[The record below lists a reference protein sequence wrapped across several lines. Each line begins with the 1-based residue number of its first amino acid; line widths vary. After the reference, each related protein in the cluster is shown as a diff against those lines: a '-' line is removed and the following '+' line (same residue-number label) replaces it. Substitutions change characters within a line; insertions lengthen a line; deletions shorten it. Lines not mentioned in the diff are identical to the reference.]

1 MEFLNAY
8 GLFLAEVITLLLA
21 LFVALMMIAGM
32 RQQRR
37 SEPAG
42 QLQVKHLNDALEQIT
57 KSLQQ
62 AMLSDEAQKAAVKA
76 EKKAAKAKIKAE
88 KRALKSEAKAVAE
101 PRAANE
107 STNPGKI
114 FVLNFEGDVEASG
127 VDSLREEITAI
138 LSVAEA
144 TDEVVVRLESPGG
157 VVHGYGLAASQ
168 LKRITDHGIS
178 LTVAVDKVA
187 ASGGYMMACIADT
200 IIAAPFAVLGSIGVV
215 AQMPNF
221 HRFLQKQSVD
231 VELHTA
237 GEHKRTLTLFGENTD
252 EGRAKFKSEL
262 EDVHQLFK
270 AFVSENRPSVEID
283 QVSTGEAWYGSRALE
298 MGLID
303 RIQTSDEYLVESMK
317 DRAAYAISYDVP
329 ESRVEKLI
337 KRFAQLSGRLPGE
350 RDCLRVTICKRGVLT
365 LWTAN
370 PGAMKGRVA
379 NQI

>member
-37 SEPAG
+37 GEPAG

-101 PRAANE
+101 PKAANE
-107 STNPGKI
+107 STNLGKI

-329 ESRVEKLI
+329 ESRVERLI
-337 KRFAQLSGRLPGE
+337 KRFAQLSGRLPGRE
-350 RDCLRVTICKRGVLT
+350 RLLARHNL
-365 LWTAN
+365 
-370 PGAMKGRVA
+370 
-379 NQI
+379 